1 MDNAPSQQ
9 ANGAAR
15 AAIDSRLASVA
26 EVTQAIEE
34 GRILWIA
41 GDDALLRQLPRGRWI
56 GGSIPYFMT
65 RDGGSTSR
73 EQLYV
78 RELDETLTERIQI
91 RFYDSDAID
100 RIAADA
106 PETGL
111 TILLIPAN
119 SEAHLRYAREAPD
132 FEDMFL
138 KPVVGWIT
146 GVHLDD
152 LGRESPTVYNG
163 VLGSQS
169 STDAVAMHITLP
181 AGRYAE
187 VGIVNT
193 LRQGDGDEFEFSE
206 TGFVITDCL
215 VNGVKRNLCEYMK
228 SHDIDTR
235 YPLVADYSG
244 AMINVSFQ
252 ELDEAQRTVTLYAP
266 VFAGVKYRIASPLHD
281 YVSDFAAAV
290 PDLGEDAV
298 FSCNCILNYL
308 YSELEGKRTGEMTG
322 PMTFGEIAYQL
333 LNQTMVYVTIRQY

>member
-1 MDNAPSQQ
+1 MDNALQRP
-9 ANGAAR
+9 AAQSP
-15 AAIDSRLASVA
+15 IDASLATVD
-26 EVTQAIEE
+26 EVRTAIEE
-34 GRILWIA
+34 GRLLWLA
-41 GDDALLRQLPRGRWI
+41 GDAALLAQLPRGRWI
-56 GGSIPYFMT
+56 GGSIPYFM
-65 RDGGSTSR
+65 SR
-73 EQLYV
+73 EGGRMARDRLYV
-78 RELDETLTERIQI
+78 REFDASLAERIQI
-91 RFYDSDAID
+91 RFYDAASID

-106 PETGL
+106 PDSGL

-119 SEAHLRYAREAPD
+119 SQTHLRYAREAPD

-152 LGRESPTVYNG
+152 LGREQPSVFNG

-169 STDAVAMHITLP
+169 QSDAVAMHVTLP
-181 AGRYAE
+181 LGSYAE

-193 LRQGDGDEFEFSE
+193 LRQGDGDEFEFPE
-206 TGFVITDCL
+206 TGFVVGDCL
-215 VNGVKRNLCEYMK
+215 INGVPRNLHEYLK
-228 SHDIDTR
+228 THDIDLR

-252 ELDEAQRTVTLYAP
+252 ELNDEQKTVSLYAP
-266 VFAGVKYRIASPLHD
+266 VFAGVKYRIASPLHN
-281 YVSDFAAAV
+281 YEKDFAAAL

-308 YSELEGKRTGEMTG
+308 YSELEGKRTGNITG

-333 LNQTMVYVTIRQY
+333 LNQTMVYVTIRSY